1 MKTTI
6 MAMIFMLGFSVC
18 WVASTYAEAEPES
31 FYGVIAISQNTGR
44 YGYCC
49 GHYTNKKQASDHALD
64 LCGTRDAEVVL
75 WAKNK
80 WFALASGGG
89 GAFGWAYG
97 YDPDE
102 VKECALRNCLRFSRS
117 AKIVVLKHS
126 NSQKKSGN
134 TNSISNSKPD
144 WNYQRISYSK

>member
-1 MKTTI
+1 MKPNI
-6 MAMIFMLGFSVC
+6 IA
-18 WVASTYAEAEPES
+18 VALMFVFYVFGNVSSHAETEPEN
-31 FYGVIAISQNTGR
+31 FYGVIAVSHNTGR

-49 GHYTNKKQASDHALD
+49 GHYRNKQQASNHALD

-75 WAKNK
+75 WAQNK

-97 YDPDE
+97 TDPDE
-102 VKECALRNCLRFSRS
+102 VKECALKHCLRFSRS
-117 AKIVVLKHS
+117 AKIVFIKHS
-126 NSQKKSGN
+126 NSQKKPAN
-134 TNSISNSKPD
+134 NNSISNSKPD